1 MSRKNLRNVDLD
13 PVDPNVK
20 VPAAVAASAAAA
32 DEAHR
37 ALYGDPQPALGESP
51 TEPSDPDQQP
61 ADQDGTTAAEAPRA
75 TEAPP
80 HVEGDAWEH
89 RYRSL
94 KGRFDTQ
101 SNMLQSQESRVTQLE
116 GLIASMRSAPA
127 YNPPQPIERLITP
140 DEERDYGTD
149 FLDVVAKK
157 AREDLSP
164 TLNAISSRLDHISN
178 RLELDEEQKMEMQ
191 NRELWNYLDNAV
203 GENWLQINEMPEFH
217 EWLALPDE
225 YSGAIRQTLIAQA
238 FERHDAPRV
247 ARFFNGFLAEE
258 AAAGNQQPEAEP
270 QQAPAFPNGNGRQ
283 SGKVPLQSLAAP
295 GRARTGASSDLPS
308 EKPFISTAQI
318 TQFYADVAA
327 NRYRGR
333 EAEKNQLEAM
343 IFDAQREGRI
353 TR

>member
-1 MSRKNLRNVDLD
+1 MSRKNLRNLDLD

-20 VPAAVAASAAAA
+20 VPTAIAQLAAAA

-37 ALYGDPQPALGESP
+37 AAYGDPPPALGESP
-51 TEPSDPDQQP
+51 TEPPATDQQP
-61 ADQDGTTAAEAPRA
+61 ADQDGTTAAGAQRA

-101 SNMLQSQESRVTQLE
+101 SNMLQGQESRITQLE
-116 GLIASMRSAPA
+116 GLLASMRAAPQH
-127 YNPPQPIERLITP
+127 NPPQPIERLITP

-164 TLNAISSRLDHISN
+164 TLNALASRLDHIST
-178 RLELDEEQKMEMQ
+178 RLELDEDQKVEQAQ
-191 NRELWNYLDNAV
+191 QRLWDYLAN
-203 GENWLQINEMPEFH
+203 EIPNWQEINERPEFL

-225 YSGAIRQTLIAQA
+225 YSGAIRQSLIAQA

-258 AAAGNQQPEAEP
+258 AAAGNQRQEAEP
-270 QQAPAFPNGNGRQ
+270 EPAPAFPNGNGRQ

-295 GRARTGASSDLPS
+295 GRARTGATTDVPS
-308 EKPFISTAQI
+308 EKPYISTAQI
-318 TQFYADVAA
+318 TAFYADVAA
-327 NRYRGR
+327 NKYRGR

-343 IFDAQREGRI
+343 IFDAQKDGRI